1 MEFGEIFNKEVN
13 LESII
18 LVHAEIRSEERKDS
32 NCSNPG
38 LKDIHIYIF
47 IDIPN

>member
-1 MEFGEIFNKEVN
+1 MEFGEIFKKAVN

-18 LVHAEIRSEERKDS
+18 LVHAEIRLEERKDN

-38 LKDIHIYIF
+38 LKDRHIYIF
-47 IDIPN
+47 IDIS